1 MVRTLRSAATTGDG
15 RPDRLQAARHE
26 TAEVIIRE
34 LGAGSRDMGLLPRL
48 YTEGVEFRD
57 STAVIHGREAL
68 RKYYEEMNGILPS
81 FDIVVTGRGERGGAY
96 VVDWVATMQ
105 AGVGRL
111 RTQPFESHG
120 RTSFWFEPGGDRVCE
135 QVDQYDLREVLRQ
148 FPDAARVV
156 DRMERGF
163 KGLPNALA
171 APLRVLD
178 VAARVAVQF
187 GRPQTFNRPRLGVVR
202 EGAEPSNVPHL
213 TLLRNGCP
221 FVDRRFPLVS
231 GAVPS
236 GLRAEVLWAGPGQFE
251 RGGERLANWMDGDG
265 SILRLTIDQGKVRGS
280 FQLLETPG
288 RAADEAAGRFVRPR
302 LSFMPG
308 GPPWQNSP
316 AYGVV
321 NTGNT
326 GVEWTSMGEAR
337 SLWEGGMPTG
347 FHDGAGLTTTGQKVL
362 AGMMP
367 QDSVSAHY
375 RVDASTGDTFHIGG
389 NPARALLGGA
399 GVDILR
405 FRADGSL
412 ATRGRLKTESVV
424 PPHDFLITD
433 DYVLV
438 IETKTS
444 LDIPAVVTGAK
455 SIVDAVHADP
465 KSPPKLHVIHKET
478 LEERAVV
485 ELPPFVGAHLTSARQ
500 EPDGGLSFVVT
511 DSENP
516 DPGLSAFRRMG
527 QGSVEAH
534 GGAVVRYDVDLDTR
548 TARRRVLVGAERSA
562 EWPMEDP
569 RPENETLYFADQYSP
584 EGRPGYFNGLIA
596 THRDDG
602 GVLDEYRL
610 PPGVFIDEP
619 QLVRDAHDPEKA
631 WLVALTHDARSD
643 SSQVMIFDADRL
655 GGGPVAVLRSPEAV
669 PIRAHGAARPL
680 RDAEPPA

>member
-265 SILRLTIDQGKVRGS
+265 SILRLTIDQGK
-280 FQLLETPG
+280 L
-288 RAADEAAGRFVRPR
+288 PR
-302 LSFMPG
+302 
-308 GPPWQNSP
+308 
-316 AYGVV
+316 
-321 NTGNT
+321 
-326 GVEWTSMGEAR
+326 
-337 SLWEGGMPTG
+337 
-347 FHDGAGLTTTGQKVL
+347 
-362 AGMMP
+362 
-367 QDSVSAHY
+367 
-375 RVDASTGDTFHIGG
+375 TF
-389 NPARALLGGA
+389 P
-399 GVDILR
+399 
-405 FRADGSL
+405 
-412 ATRGRLKTESVV
+412 
-424 PPHDFLITD
+424 
-433 DYVLV
+433 
-438 IETKTS
+438 
-444 LDIPAVVTGAK
+444 
-455 SIVDAVHADP
+455 
-465 KSPPKLHVIHKET
+465 
-478 LEERAVV
+478 
-485 ELPPFVGAHLTSARQ
+485 
-500 EPDGGLSFVVT
+500 
-511 DSENP
+511 
-516 DPGLSAFRRMG
+516 
-527 QGSVEAH
+527 
-534 GGAVVRYDVDLDTR
+534 
-548 TARRRVLVGAERSA
+548 
-562 EWPMEDP
+562 
-569 RPENETLYFADQYSP
+569 
-584 EGRPGYFNGLIA
+584 
-596 THRDDG
+596 
-602 GVLDEYRL
+602 
-610 PPGVFIDEP
+610 
-619 QLVRDAHDPEKA
+619 
-631 WLVALTHDARSD
+631 
-643 SSQVMIFDADRL
+643 
-655 GGGPVAVLRSPEAV
+655 
-669 PIRAHGAARPL
+669 
-680 RDAEPPA
+680 